1 MQKVGDTSTILL
13 AIGLSLSAQGQA
25 RPRAEGSTPAA
36 AAPLYSISF
45 ERKDA
50 VAGIDASPAIKLPF
64 QCTSDGAVFVDM
76 VPVGGRV
83 QPPLYAP
90 PPLLLVSVSP
100 SGKAITFPLDQA
112 TEQLFDVREID
123 HYASD
128 SRIVFL
134 ITAASENKP
143 VQQEYTKSDGTQGQF
158 TKNTAERHTYIVV
171 FSRDGEHKKTIEAD
185 VAFEIKQIGMFPSGA
200 FLAFGYDQKDHSPK
214 LAMLKDDGTLM
225 RPLEIG
231 KGEAPES
238 LFGTKDGS
246 GNGPAVYITPS
257 QLAPEGHSIL
267 VVQNK
272 TTFPLV
278 EVSEAGEIRAIH
290 PALPKE
296 MQIEGVIASDQNLYA
311 RVNPASDGS
320 IYELN
325 AHDGTVL
332 RRLGLADGRAGS
344 SVACVH
350 DGKFLSFEHGEGK
363 LIPLVGTAEPAA
375 SVDKQTKADAPAK

>member
-1 MQKVGDTSTILL
+1 
-13 AIGLSLSAQGQA
+13 
-25 RPRAEGSTPAA
+25 
-36 AAPLYSISF
+36 
-45 ERKDA
+45 
-50 VAGIDASPAIKLPF
+50 
-64 QCTSDGAVFVDM
+64 
-76 VPVGGRV
+76 
-83 QPPLYAP
+83 
-90 PPLLLVSVSP
+90 
-100 SGKAITFPLDQA
+100 
-112 TEQLFDVREID
+112 
-123 HYASD
+123 
-128 SRIVFL
+128 
-134 ITAASENKP
+134 
-143 VQQEYTKSDGTQGQF
+143 
-158 TKNTAERHTYIVV
+158 
-171 FSRDGEHKKTIEAD
+171 
-185 VAFEIKQIGMFPSGA
+185 MFPSGA

-257 QLAPEGHSIL
+257 QLVPEGHSIL

-311 RVNPASDGS
+311 RVNPASDSS